1 MPRYPPKG
9 AASGRPKR
17 VVYWTFMAGGPNK
30 GRFLDIYGSFF
41 GHLWPPI
48 NVLFC
53 LCARR
58 FLKNVDFRVLTEML
72 TFHFFDTK
80 KL

>member
-1 MPRYPPKG
+1 MHKNAEEPSKM
-9 AASGRPKR
+9 GRPEAPQK
-17 VVYWTFMAGGPNK
+17 
-30 GRFLDIYGSFF
+30 GSFF

>member
-1 MPRYPPKG
+1 MSRYPPKG
-9 AASGRPKR
+9 VAGGPPKK
-17 VVYWTFMAGGPNK
+17 VVFWTFMAGGPQK
-30 GRFLDIYGSFF
+30 GSFF

>member
-1 MPRYPPKG
+1 MAGGSKKG
-9 AASGRPKR
+9 RF
-17 VVYWTFMAGGPNK
+17 WTFMAGGPKK
-30 GRFLDIYGSFF
+30 GRFLDIYGSFFGHLWVVF